1 MVWRKYFLSTFSLK
15 MFVLSDSL
23 FVTQRL
29 NGLNNAIHS
38 FFEMHRWIILQNNYR
53 AETFSSDYCSIYKEK
68 HKHCGKVFI
77 YLFLSFMAHFVNR
90 WIGWTGHFGSTGR
103 LCYLLIAQFSVWFP
117 ASDFKVFF
125 SNFRHR
131 TPTALDA
138 YTSALHGRVS
148 LHEFLST
155 LNETKT

>member
-15 MFVLSDSL
+15 TFVLSDSL
-23 FVTQRL
+23 FVTRCL

-38 FFEMHRWIILQNNYR
+38 FFEMHSWIIPQNNYR
-53 AETFSSDYCSIYKEK
+53 VETFSSDYCSIYKEK
-68 HKHCGKVFI
+68 QKHCGKASF
-77 YLFLSFMAHFVNR
+77 FLSFMAHFVNR

-125 SNFRHR
+125 LATLDTERQQLSML
-131 TPTALDA
+131 TPVPCMAEYHCMDFWAL
-138 YTSALHGRVS
+138 
-148 LHEFLST
+148 
-155 LNETKT
+155 